1 MVKSV
6 RLSDKA
12 YNNLKALKEE
22 GESFSDVVKRL
33 TAAEKKE
40 PTEVFMALAA
50 EATERF
56 EERGITREDI
66 AEEIKAVRKER
77 HEN

>member
-33 TAAEKKE
+33 TAAEKKK
-40 PTEVFMALAA
+40 PTEVNL
-50 EATERF
+50 ET
-56 EERGITREDI
+56 
-66 AEEIKAVRKER
+66 
-77 HEN
+77 

>member
-6 RLSDKA
+6 RLSDNA

-22 GESFSDVVKRL
+22 DESFSDVVKRVI
-33 TAAEKKE
+33 AAEKKE
-40 PTEVFMALAA
+40 PIQIFRELAA
-50 EATERF
+50 EATKRF
-56 EERGITREDI
+56 EERGITGEDV

-77 HEN
+77 REN

>member
-6 RLSDKA
+6 RLSDKV
-12 YNNLKALKEE
+12 YNNLKTLKEE

-40 PTEVFMALAA
+40 PIEVFRALAA
-50 EATERF
+50 DAAKRF
-56 EERGITREDI
+56 EGRGITKEDI
-66 AEEIKAVRKER
+66 AEGIKAVRKER

>member
-6 RLSDKA
+6 RLSDNA

-40 PTEVFMALAA
+40 PIEVFRALAA
-50 EATERF
+50 KATKRF
-56 EERGITREDI
+56 EERGITR
-66 AEEIKAVRKER
+66 
-77 HEN
+77 